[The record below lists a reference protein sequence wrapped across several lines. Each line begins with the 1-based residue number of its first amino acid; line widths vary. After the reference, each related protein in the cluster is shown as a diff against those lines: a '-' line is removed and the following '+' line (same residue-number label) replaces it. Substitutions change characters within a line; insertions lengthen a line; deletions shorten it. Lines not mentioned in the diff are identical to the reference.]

1 MPPVARGSW
10 ARLCHTVTLRPLKLR
25 LQPGPPCAAAG
36 TLEVAASGSLAGVAF
51 FGALLSCVSRLKT
64 VVSRAF
70 FLLFHGSHTM
80 ALYGSPCAASF
91 LTAPLLTEH

>member
-1 MPPVARGSW
+1 
-10 ARLCHTVTLRPLKLR
+10 
-25 LQPGPPCAAAG
+25 
-36 TLEVAASGSLAGVAF
+36 LEVAASGSLAGVAF

-80 ALYGSPCAASF
+80 YAASF
-91 LTAPLLTEH
+91 HAPREQNKITHLE